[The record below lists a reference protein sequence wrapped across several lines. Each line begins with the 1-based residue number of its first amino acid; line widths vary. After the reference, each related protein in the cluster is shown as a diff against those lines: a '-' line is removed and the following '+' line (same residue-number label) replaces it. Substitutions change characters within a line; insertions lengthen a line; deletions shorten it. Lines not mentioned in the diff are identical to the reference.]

1 MITSVLSHNSTI
13 VCDEFIFKKNQ
24 SCGEMRVFVRLGNNS
39 PVVVP
44 VQKEQKVSELLSEA
58 LRRLTPTEDK
68 KDEEF
73 DVRLAVNDAL
83 LVPSDTAQ
91 DVLSDGDHVT
101 IG

>member
-1 MITSVLSHNSTI
+1 
-13 VCDEFIFKKNQ
+13 
-24 SCGEMRVFVRLGNNS
+24 MRVFVRLGNNS

-58 LRRLTPTEDK
+58 LRRLTPMEDK
-68 KDEEF
+68 KDGEEF

>member
-1 MITSVLSHNSTI
+1 
-13 VCDEFIFKKNQ
+13 
-24 SCGEMRVFVRLGNNS
+24 MRVFVRLGNNS

-58 LRRLTPTEDK
+58 LRRLTPRVEDK
-68 KDEEF
+68 KDSEEF

-83 LVPSDTAQ
+83 LVSSDTAQ